1 MSFSVDVLANIA
13 IELQRGIGH
22 QDRFQRL
29 ITTLRQVL
37 ECDASALLRYDS
49 RQFIPLA
56 IDGLAKDV
64 LGRRFALEGHPR
76 LEAIARAGDV
86 VRFPADSELPDP
98 YDGLIP
104 GQESLKVH
112 ACVGL
117 PLFAGQNLIGA
128 LTLDG
133 MQPDQFDVFSDEEL
147 RLIAALAAGALSN
160 ALLIE
165 QLESQN
171 MMPGDATPFEA
182 VKQTQMIG
190 LSPGMTQLK
199 KEIEIVAASDLNV
212 LISGETGTGKELVAK
227 AIHEASPR
235 AVNPL
240 VYLNCAALPES
251 VAESE
256 LFGHVKGAFT
266 GAISNRSGKFEMADN
281 GTLFLDEI
289 GELSLALQAKL
300 LRVLQYGDIQR
311 VGDDRSLRVDVRVL
325 AATNR
330 DLREEVLAGR
340 FRADLFHRLSVFPL
354 SVPPLRERG
363 DDVILL
369 AGYFCEQCR
378 LRLGLSRVVLSAGAR
393 NLLQH
398 YRFPGNVRELEHAIH
413 RAVVLARATR
423 SGDEVILEA
432 QHFAFPEV
440 TLPPPE
446 AAAVPVVKQNLREAT
461 EAFQRETIRQALAQK
476 SQLGCLRADA
486 GNRRRQPASAGE
498 TSGIEGLN
506 NPGLIE
512 ILQVNCAGE
521 FAVFI
526 HHRCGSDFALHQD
539 LFGVDGATLCL

>member
-330 DLREEVLAGR
+330 DLREEVMAGR

-423 SGDEVILEA
+423 NGDEVILEA

-446 AAAVPVVKQNLREAT
+446 AAAVPVVKQNLRE
-461 EAFQRETIRQALAQK
+461 
-476 SQLGCLRADA
+476 
-486 GNRRRQPASAGE
+486 
-498 TSGIEGLN
+498 
-506 NPGLIE
+506 
-512 ILQVNCAGE
+512 
-521 FAVFI
+521 
-526 HHRCGSDFALHQD
+526 
-539 LFGVDGATLCL
+539 